1 VVCASTLV
9 IEKRRTNSKAR
20 AVIETVN
27 EWLDGHA
34 LSDEQPEDGWGH
46 YLFEKAEN
54 GTQPTV
60 VFLLILEVYILEQTR
75 HCGSH

>member
-1 VVCASTLV
+1 VLKDASDAGFPDLP
-9 IEKRRTNSKAR
+9 RSASKAT

-34 LSDEQPEDGWGH
+34 LSVEQPEDGWGH

-54 GTQPTV
+54 GTQPRV
-60 VFLLILEVYILEQTR
+60 VFLFL
-75 HCGSH
+75 